1 MPPLPH
7 PSAAQTITRLVDAQ
21 YTIEREIRK
30 HLEYNTGNL
39 VTGLSFAVALQ
50 DANRESLDSFQTS
63 LRSYFLSDDSS
74 FKTKNVR
81 QLLDDLLAADA
92 HLKACCQSA
101 WGFARAIEVL
111 SPIAIR
117 SSGLSWDEGGQEI
130 AVARMLGILYE
141 SEYQREAYIHLYNFV
156 SEQIPLPVSTFG
168 TEIVG
173 LSVAELPRLIGEVTA
188 NSVLHDPKTGT
199 CFARFIDKSEEAD
212 NVNFQSCWVV
222 TSTIV
227 QTLRFFKCGIIDLDY
242 GAIYFRPI
250 WVNEIRWSGIRA
262 WGLPR
267 RDAQKEFYMLAKQE
281 LQRFESYCKAYQKLK
296 PLIEET
302 STSLRQ
308 TTALAGN
315 YFEDHHKRV
324 KPEEKLIDLVIALET
339 LFSPSRENE
348 LRFRIA
354 QRAAILLGKT
364 APERES
370 IRDFIL
376 RVYDARS
383 GLVHAGESPF
393 SAAAKKK
400 LGDEDLVRLANYV
413 RLAVLGYFLLRWRG
427 ESEKGKVQALLDK
440 CALDGISLSELHLK
454 SDIEVAIPEIL
465 AS

>member
-7 PSAAQTITRLVDAQ
+7 RSAGQAITKLIEAQS
-21 YTIEREIRK
+21 TIERELRQ

-39 VTGLSFAVALQ
+39 ITGLSFAVALQ
-50 DANRESLDSFQTS
+50 DADPKDLDSFQTA
-63 LRSYFLSDDSS
+63 LLYYFLSDDSS
-74 FKTKNVR
+74 FKTKNIR
-81 QLLDDLLAADA
+81 QLLDDLLAADV
-92 HLKACCQSA
+92 HLKSCCLTA
-101 WGFARAIEVL
+101 WGLARAIEVL

-117 SSGLSWDEGGQEI
+117 SSGLSWDEGMQEI

-141 SEYQREAYIHLYNFV
+141 TEYQRESYVHLYNFDV
-156 SEQIPLPVSTFG
+156 EQAPLPIPILDTQ
-168 TEIVG
+168 IVR
-173 LSVAELPRLIGEVTA
+173 LSESDLPRLIGEVTFTSA
-188 NSVLHDPKTGT
+188 LHDPKTGT
-199 CFARFIDKSEEAD
+199 CFTRFVDKGEED
-212 NVNFQSCWVV
+212 NNVKFQNCWAA
-222 TSTIV
+222 TSTVV
-227 QTLRFFKCGIIDLDY
+227 QILKFFKCGIIDLDY
-242 GAIYFRPI
+242 GAIYYRPV

-267 RDAQKEFYMLAKQE
+267 RDAQKELYMLSNLE
-281 LQRFESYCKAYQKLK
+281 LQRFESYCKAYEKLK

-308 TTALAGN
+308 ATALAGN
-315 YFEDHHKRV
+315 YFEDHHRRI

-339 LFSPSRENE
+339 LFSPSRESE

-393 SAAAKKK
+393 SVAAKKK
-400 LGDEDLVRLANYV
+400 LSEEDLVRLADYV
-413 RLAVLGYFLLRWRG
+413 RQAVLRCFLLRWRG
-427 ESEKGKVQALLDK
+427 ESEKEKVQTLLDK
-440 CALDGISLSELHLK
+440 CALDGLSLGELHSK
-454 SDIEVAIPEIL
+454 SDFEAAISEIL